1 VGLPTIE
8 RDVLML
14 LSARGAFGRRLAIA
28 LLASVMVALAAA
40 GTASARPGQS
50 DPAQGPCT
58 EAARQAMPEGEGHD
72 HADVGRHDLACR
84 MREVAFDSLRDEL
97 GARQDVVL
105 GEMDVEADLAAV
117 AVAYP
122 ESGFL
127 LFDVSDPAAPVFLSW
142 YRGSECEGAAIDVDC
157 GAFVDLSGDG
167 TVAFLSV
174 QDISVVP
181 GGAPQ
186 LGPDPVST
194 PGVFVV
200 DISDPRQPVR
210 TQIYPVVSFG
220 GVHTSRSHTVPQGP
234 EGNGRAPGGYLFSV
248 ANSVGIEV
256 TRVDR
261 LGGRPVLTPVHRIEI
276 DEVHDMFLQDD
287 PTTGRTYMYVAA
299 GFDTGFLVYD
309 VTDPA
314 APELLAEWDLTPRCE
329 EDWYSHTIDVTT
341 RNGHRYV
348 TLPAEGFEGGEQSA
362 EDQAEGCGKVVGNGD
377 KAVPMWIVDA
387 TDLSALGQPGDS
399 EAALA
404 AKSRSALVTTWS
416 NPANRVA
423 GNLTFSPH
431 NQQIVGDLIYLSNYH
446 GGVYVLDASA
456 AFAGRP
462 ERPVE
467 MGFIVPS
474 GAETRPFYDPLID
487 PLVIPFF
494 STFTRARSTI
504 WDQVYY
510 KGYSLAADMYGGF
523 YSLRYDGE
531 DEASGKGKRP

>member
-1 VGLPTIE
+1 MFLASSG
-8 RDVLML
+8 
-14 LSARGAFGRRLAIA
+14 ARGRRLLIA
-28 LLASVMVALAAA
+28 VLSSSTLALATAA
-40 GTASARPGQS
+40 TVEARPVQS
-50 DPAQGPCT
+50 EPGAGSCT
-58 EAARQAMPEGEGHD
+58 AAAREAMPEGEAHD
-72 HADVGRHDLACR
+72 HTDVGAHNLQCR

-105 GEMDVEADLAAV
+105 GEMDVKADLAAV

-127 LFDVSDPAAPVFLSW
+127 LFDVSDPSAPAFLSW
-142 YRGSECEGAAIDVDC
+142 YRGSQCEGALIDVDC
-157 GAFVDLSGDG
+157 GAFVDLSADG
-167 TVAFLSV
+167 TVAFVSV

-181 GGAPQ
+181 GGAPA

-194 PGVFVV
+194 PGVLVV
-200 DISDPRQPVR
+200 DISDPRNPVR
-210 TQIYPVVSFG
+210 TQIYPVMSVG
-220 GVHTSRSHTVPQGP
+220 GVHTSRSHTIPQGP
-234 EGNGRAPGGYLFSV
+234 EGEGRAPGGYLFSV
-248 ANSVGIEV
+248 ANGVGIEV

-261 LGGRPVLTPVHRIEI
+261 VLGRPVLTPVSRIEI

-299 GFDTGFLVYD
+299 GFDSGFLVYD

-314 APELLAEWDLTPRCE
+314 APKLLAEWDLTPECE
-329 EDWYSHTIDVTT
+329 EDWYSHTVDVTT
-341 RNGHRYV
+341 RRGRRFV
-348 TLPAEGFEGGEQSA
+348 TLPSEGFEGGEQTAS
-362 EDQAEGCGKVVGNGD
+362 DQAEGCGKVVGNGD
-377 KAVPMWIVDA
+377 KAGPMWIVDA
-387 TDLSALGQPGDS
+387 TDFSALGQPGDS
-399 EAALA
+399 EASLA

-416 NPANRVA
+416 NPADRVA

-462 ERPVE
+462 ERPAE

-474 GAETRPFYDPLID
+474 GAETRPFYDAIID

-494 STFTRARSTI
+494 STFTKARSSV

-531 DEASGKGKRP
+531 DETAGKGKKR